1 MKKINVL
8 DKHTINKIAA
18 GEVVERPA
26 SVVKELVENSI
37 DAGAGTV
44 NVEIKDGGIG
54 LIRIS
59 DNGLGIERDEVKTAF
74 MRHAT
79 SKIQDADDLLSIAS
93 FGFRGEALAS
103 IAAVSYTE
111 IITKTKGS
119 IIGTKFI
126 INGGTE
132 EAFEET
138 GSPDGTTFIIKD
150 LFFNVPARRKFLKAA
165 QTEAGYIS
173 EIMERFAVSNPQV
186 SFRFAV
192 NGRLTLSTSGNGNLK
207 DAIYNVYGRD
217 IALNLLEVNNSYK
230 DISITGYIGKPV
242 ISRGNR
248 NFENYFV
255 NGRYIKNPIISK
267 AIEDAYKTYNMQH
280 KYPFTVLNISMPSE
294 QLDVNV
300 HPAKLEVRF
309 EDGEAVYKA
318 VHDAVSEG
326 LLFKNLIPEVKFD
339 APKSESPKIESP
351 KIESVKRPA
360 EMVKVEPIKVES
372 IKAEPV
378 KTEPVQPFF
387 SERTG
392 SIAERFRNA
401 QKVMEKP
408 EFKAVEPVKQSETTQ
423 IEFDFISKEAYK
435 AHRIV
440 GQVFGTYWII
450 EYDNQ
455 MYMIDQHAAHEKVI
469 YERLVKS
476 YKEKKIQS
484 QQIMPAVIV
493 GLSLREKA
501 VFEKYFEYFENIG
514 YEIEYFGGNEYR
526 INAVPTVD
534 FGYNGAEIFKDILD
548 MLVEDNKGGAEEIIL
563 DKIAS
568 MSCKAAVKGNMRM
581 SEQEARKLIE
591 ELLKLDN
598 PFNCPHGRPVI
609 ITMTKQEIEKKFKR
623 IV

>member
-186 SFRFAV
+186 SFRLAV
-192 NGRLTLSTSGNGNLK
+192 NGRLALSTSGNGNLK

-309 EDGEAVYKA
+309 ADGEAVYKA

-360 EMVKVEPIKVES
+360 EMVKIDVVKVEPIKV
-372 IKAEPV
+372 EPV

-392 SIAERFRNA
+392 SIAERFQNA

-408 EFKAVEPVKQSETTQ
+408 EFKATEPVKQSETTQ

-493 GLSLREKA
+493 SLSLREKA